1 MINYT
6 EKGYGLH
13 EAVRDAGYTLARKDD
28 VWVSSDDVAVQ
39 AIIDLYDP
47 LPGAKTEKITE
58 LKAEGLNRCNLVYDA
73 EDKVFESVAAIKLL
87 IDIDD
92 TYTRSGA
99 PAARLVT
106 VNQILTAFENAKT
119 AINALTTVAE
129 IQAYDVVNTPAWP

>member
-13 EAVRDAGYTLARKDD
+13 QAIADAGYTLRRIDG
-28 VWVSSDDVAVQ
+28 VWESSDDVAVQ
-39 AIIDLYDP
+39 AIIDAYDP
-47 LPGAKTEKITE
+47 LPPAKTEKITE
-58 LKAEGLNRCNLVYDA
+58 LKTEGLRRCNLVYDA
-73 EDKVFESVAAIKLL
+73 EDIVFESVAAIKLL

-106 VNQILTAFENAKT
+106 VNQILTAFENART
-119 AINALTTVAE
+119 AINALTTMGE